1 MSDELEQGVPQ
12 PGMLRGK
19 AGPGDYDAEVR
30 ATIDNRTDLPDAVI
44 HDFISAHWVETAGLQ
59 FAQPSSFQMYA
70 TQPQGSMLART
81 PFRSPGNVIEEIKL
95 ARSIVDQDDD
105 IKATVGS
112 MISTAFSDGMENQ
125 HADEKTLRLFN
136 RIARNM
142 NLDNLWAE
150 MYREWLIASQVVT
163 LSLFARQRLSFT
175 PGGTDDKITA
185 QLAIPKTGIIP
196 AEDVR
201 VLTND
206 IFGDGELAYEP
217 PAQQLKSWLDKFFD
231 SNTSTAVK
239 AGMRAEEPVLAA
251 LFTRKVTVPWN
262 DTDMFSGGKELYVFN
277 PRMVKRST
285 MPKGAAAYPRP
296 LLTANFALL
305 EAKRLLNIMDYAIL
319 QGGTNYIVVA
329 KQGSDQLPAKQP
341 EIDNLVDQVR
351 SASRSGVLV
360 GDHRLDIEII
370 TPKLDEVLSPTKR
383 KLIGRKLAMALLR
396 IPEQVTGDPGSEG
409 AKGELEFA
417 ARSIAFDRRA
427 LKRHVEANVYDDIAD
442 RNPGTF
448 TKGAPSVWFPRIILS
463 GIKDFQAA
471 ITSARDRGDIPRKWA
486 VESLGYDYEAGVA
499 QRKREK
505 ANGDDD
511 VMTPGNVPFDAPGTT
526 PDGPGRPPGSSPDNG
541 RPGSAPAR
549 QPAAPARQLPPG
561 VRRAEPVRAE
571 WSEEHQRTI
580 RVGELTAAIL
590 EEYAEH
596 TVGRVTDI
604 ERRAVNETSVL
615 QEGPVAVVPVNCDV
629 EITELRAIR
638 LADGFSMI
646 VGTRRG
652 DEAIVAK
659 ALCFREP
666 HWSLDDA
673 EATAIRFGYDI
684 PPREEVEE
692 ETAAAS
698 PALDPTAIAVS
709 MAEAMANV
717 MKDMPV
723 PEIHLQ
729 LGPGGTKKVIKRG
742 ENGEITEVEEVP
754 TS

>member
-1 MSDELEQGVPQ
+1 
-12 PGMLRGK
+12 MLRGK
-19 AGPGDYDAEVR
+19 AGPGDYNAEVR
-30 ATIDNRTDLPDAVI
+30 ATIDNRTDLPDAVVR
-44 HDFISAHWVETAGLQ
+44 DFISAHWVETAGLQ
-59 FAQPSSFQMYA
+59 FAQPSTFQMYA
-70 TQPQGSMLART
+70 TNPTGSMLART
-81 PFRSPGNVIEEIKL
+81 PFRSPSNVIEEIKL
-95 ARSIVDQDDD
+95 ARSVVDQDDD
-105 IKATVGS
+105 IRGTIGA

-142 NLDNLWAE
+142 NLDALWAE
-150 MYREWLIASQVVT
+150 LYREWLIAGQVTT
-163 LSLFARQRLSFT
+163 LALYMRQRLSFT
-175 PGGTDDKITA
+175 PGGTDEKVNA
-185 QLAIPKTGIIP
+185 QLSAPKVGILP

-206 IFGDGELAYEP
+206 IFSDGELAYDP
-217 PAQQLKSWLDKFFD
+217 PTQQLKSWLDKFFD
-231 SNTSTAVK
+231 SSTTAAVK
-239 AGMRAEEPVLAA
+239 AKMRSEEPVLAA
-251 LFTRKVTVPWN
+251 LFTKKIRQPWN
-262 DTDMFSGGKELYVFN
+262 DTDMFSSGKDLYVFN

-305 EAKRLLNIMDYAIL
+305 EAKRLLNIMDYALL

-329 KQGSDQLPAKQP
+329 KQGSDQLPAQQP

-370 TPKLDEVLSPTKR
+370 TPKLEELLSPAKR

-427 LKRHVEANVYDDIAD
+427 LKRHVEAYVYDDTAD

-486 VESLGYDYEAGVA
+486 VEALGYDYEAGVA
-499 QRKREK
+499 QRKRELES
-505 ANGDDD
+505 GDDD
-511 VMTPGNVPFDAPGTT
+511 VMIPGNVPFDAQPGA
-526 PDGPGRPPGSSPDNG
+526 PNDNGPGRPPGSSPSNG
-541 RPGSAPAR
+541 RPGGAPS
-549 QPAAPARQLPPG
+549 
-561 VRRAEPVRAE
+561 RRATDPAQRPRRALPAGVGRAESVRAE
-571 WSEEHQRTI
+571 WSEEHQRTV

-615 QEGPVAVVPVNCDV
+615 QEGPVAIVPVNIGVD
-629 EITELRAIR
+629 ITELRAIR
-638 LADGFSMI
+638 LQDGFSMI
-646 VGTRRG
+646 VGLRRG

-666 HWSLDDA
+666 HWSVDDA

-684 PPREEVEE
+684 PAREEVEE
-692 ETAAAS
+692 ETAAVA
-698 PALDPTAIAVS
+698 PQMDPTAVAVAF
-709 MAEAMANV
+709 AEAMANV

-729 LGPGGTKKVIKRG
+729 LGPGGTKKIVKRG
-742 ENGEITEVEEVP
+742 ENGEIVEVEEVP
-754 TS
+754 AT